1 MPDDLFLCP
10 AKSGQAK
17 YGIQGR
23 KRVSGDVGLTMLG
36 WGGGRNRH
44 AGFGIRFGQL
54 PHIRFQSRFEQ
65 TSFKSRRKR
74 GFACVTG
81 FRYDARAEGSI
92 GLPRLVPYLFAALD
106 AEIQL

>member
-1 MPDDLFLCP
+1 
-10 AKSGQAK
+10 
-17 YGIQGR
+17 
-23 KRVSGDVGLTMLG
+23 MLG
-36 WGGGRNRH
+36 WGGDRNIH

-81 FRYDARAEGSI
+81 FRYDA
-92 GLPRLVPYLFAALD
+92 
-106 AEIQL
+106 